1 MNALLIGILA
11 VVVGL
16 AFTFIGYR
24 LFMILL
30 PLWGAIVG
38 FFFGAHLASVLFGTN
53 FLGDVTSIL
62 FAILVAI
69 LFAIGAWLWY
79 WLAVAV
85 LAGSVGY
92 GLGLGLMSYLNVTDR
107 TVVFIAAVVLAVIF
121 AIGAI
126 WLALPRYLAI
136 FLTGVGGAFTAVSG
150 AAVLLGAA
158 AVNTLETGNFGA
170 LNQLSPIWLIAAV
183 VLAVVG
189 IVYQVW
195 STSALEPIVYSRY
208 RNPWWRSEA

>member
-1 MNALLIGILA
+1 MEALLIGILA

-16 AFTFIGYR
+16 AFTFFGYR

-38 FFFGAHLASVLFGTN
+38 FFFGAHLASVLFGTS
-53 FLGDVTSIL
+53 FLGGMTSIL
-62 FAILVAI
+62 FGILVAI

-92 GLGLGLMSYLNVTDR
+92 GLGLGLMGYLQVTDR

-136 FLTGVGGAFTAVSG
+136 FLTGLGGAFTAVSG
-150 AAVLLGAA
+150 AAVVLGAA
-158 AVNTLETGNFGA
+158 AVHTLETGNFGA

-189 IVYQVW
+189 IAYQVW

>member
-1 MNALLIGILA
+1 MDSVLIGILA

-16 AFTFIGYR
+16 AFTFFGYR

-38 FFFGAHLASVLFGTN
+38 FFFGAHLASVLFGTT
-53 FLGDVTSIL
+53 FLGDATSIL
-62 FAILVAI
+62 IGVLVAI

-107 TVVFIAAVVLAVIF
+107 TVVFIAAVVVAVIF
-121 AIGAI
+121 AIAAI
-126 WLALPRYLAI
+126 WLSLPRYLAI
-136 FLTGVGGAFTAVSG
+136 LLTGVGGAFTAVTG
-150 AAVLLGAA
+150 AAVVVGAA
-158 AVNTLETGNFGA
+158 GLRTLEAGNFGA
-170 LNQLSPIWLIAAV
+170 LNQLPSIWLIAAI
-183 VLAVVG
+183 VLSIVG
-189 IVYQVW
+189 IVYQVS
-195 STSALEPIVYSRY
+195 STSALESIGYSRY